1 MLPKLF
7 TLPVVLG
14 AANPFTGI
22 KNFLGSLFSDVTST
36 SITVFAL
43 GFAFCALMVW
53 RGSEEVVPRFQKGMF
68 WTGCA
73 VVVSVLSK
81 IIVSYV
87 KNGVS

>member
-1 MLPKLF
+1 MFTKLTSSF
-7 TLPVVLG
+7 VLG

-22 KNFLGSLFSDVTST
+22 KHFLSGLFSDVTST

-53 RGSEEVVPRFQKGMF
+53 RGSEDTVPRFQKGMF

-73 VVVSVLSK
+73 VAVSVLAK
-81 IIVSYV
+81 VIVSYV
-87 KNGVS
+87 KSGVS